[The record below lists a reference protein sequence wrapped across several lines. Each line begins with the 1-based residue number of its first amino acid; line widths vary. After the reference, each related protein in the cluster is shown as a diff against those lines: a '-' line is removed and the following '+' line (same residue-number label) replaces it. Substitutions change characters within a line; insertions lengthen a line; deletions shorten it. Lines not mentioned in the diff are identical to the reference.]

1 MNILQLIQSHEEL
14 RELPFIVVYR
24 TLQVLQDKGLLA
36 LEVKKDGMD

>member
-14 RELPFIVVYR
+14 RELPFIIVFR
-24 TLQVLQDKGLLA
+24 TLQVLQDKGLLS